1 MDNTKKLKLVKN
13 MIIIAIM
20 SLFLVPM
27 FGIKAQAY
35 EGNSKEVE
43 NMLKSIVAEYGE
55 ENVIFDDGIVLNEY
69 EEIPLSD
76 ISNEELINWQ
86 SRNINIV
93 EITSENSLKALE
105 SGTTFL
111 IGEKNGKYHIK
122 QTYVAPNS
130 IGAKYS
136 VSNYSATNERK
147 GSYVVYLDPGHG
159 GTDPGA
165 SGNGLIEKDL
175 NLKIALAVRNKLQ
188 SMGIVV
194 KMSRDTDKFVSL
206 QDIAEG
212 ANAAMPD
219 VFVSIHQNSF
229 RDDPNVNGIETYWW
243 KGSNDN
249 TLASLIQQKLIANT
263 KANNRGVK
271 KNDFYVVKNTLMP
284 SSLVECGFITNRNEA
299 NLLKTQDYQNKI
311 ADSIVNGTY
320 EYLKANVSLDP
331 LIGNRIFGLDRF
343 ATSYEIFNKG
353 WSNSDYAVLAP
364 GYNYPDAL
372 CAAPLASKY
381 NAPIVLSENT
391 SLYGQPKL
399 LNLLKSKGVKHVF
412 IVGGT
417 GVIPSSMEVELSAQG
432 ISSKRL
438 GGLDRYETSIKIAKE
453 VGSTSGEIAIASGLN
468 FADGLS
474 ISSIAAKKN
483 MPIILTEKDWVPSSV
498 NEYIKSIKVN
508 KTYIAGLS
516 GAVSDV
522 VASKFTNVE
531 RLGGMDRYE
540 TNKAIFNRFKNEMD
554 LSNIYIS
561 SALDFPDALS
571 VSALAGKNSGF
582 VLLSNL
588 NTVEPS
594 VRDVMIQ
601 SKPYLQNVYI
611 LGSSALISDY
621 VLYNLGINIIK

>member
-1 MDNTKKLKLVKN
+1 MKNSKKFKLVKFT
-13 MIIIAIM
+13 MIIAII
-20 SLFLVPM
+20 SLFFAPV
-27 FGIKAQAY
+27 FDIKALAY

-43 NMLKSIVAEYGE
+43 NMLKAIVSEYGE

-69 EEIPLSD
+69 EEISLSD
-76 ISNEELINWQ
+76 ITNEEYINWK
-86 SRNINIV
+86 SKDNNIV
-93 EITSENSLKALE
+93 EITSENSLKSLG

-111 IGEKNGKYHIK
+111 IGEKNGQYHIK
-122 QTYVAPNS
+122 QVYVASATMEARS
-130 IGAKYS
+130 I
-136 VSNYSATNERK
+136 SNYSAATERK
-147 GSYVVYLDPGHG
+147 ASYVVYLDPGHG
-159 GTDPGA
+159 GSDPGA
-165 SGNGLIEKDL
+165 SGNGLKEKDI
-175 NLKIALAVRNKLQ
+175 NLQIALAVRDKLQ
-188 SMGIVV
+188 GMGIVV
-194 KMSRDTDKFVSL
+194 KMSRDTDTFVSL
-206 QDIAEG
+206 QDIATG

-229 RDDPNVNGIETYWW
+229 SDPNANGIETYWW
-243 KGSNDN
+243 KGSSDN
-249 TLASLIQQKLIANT
+249 NLASLIQKRLINNT
-263 KANNRGVK
+263 NATNRGVK
-271 KNDFYVVKNTLMP
+271 KNDYYVIKNTLMP
-284 SSLVECGFITNRNEA
+284 SSLVECGFITNPSEA
-299 NLLKTQDYQNKI
+299 NKLKNKDYQNKLADAI
-311 ADSIVNGTY
+311 ANGTY

-331 LIGNRIFGLDRF
+331 LVGNRIFGMDRF
-343 ATSYEIFNKG
+343 ETSYEVFKNG
-353 WSNSDYAVLAP
+353 WANSDYVVIAP

-399 LNLLKSKGVKHVF
+399 LNLLKTKGVKHAF

-417 GVIPSSMEVELSAQG
+417 GVIPSSMETQLSAQG

-438 GGLDRYETSIKIAKE
+438 GGLDRYETSIKIAQE
-453 VGSTSGEIAIASGLN
+453 VGSTTGEIALASGLN

-498 NEYIKSIKVN
+498 SNYINSINVK

-531 RLGGMDRYE
+531 RLGGIDRYE
-540 TNKAIFNRFKNEMD
+540 TNRAIFNRFKNEID

-561 SALDFPDALS
+561 SALDFPDALA

-588 NTVEPS
+588 NSVEPA

-611 LGSSALISDY
+611 LGSNALISDY
-621 VLYNLGINIIK
+621 VLYNLGINIIR